1 MSIQY
6 KGTWNASTNTPSLSN
21 GTGTE
26 GDLYLVSVAGTR
38 SLGDETINFAVGDRV
53 VYGSNKWT
61 VNNSTALTSDI
72 LTALSSIEAGIAINP
87 VSKFAYNQRAYND
100 NDVNGKSV
108 YNANDDNT
116 IPVGTAE
123 VMKVNDTVVN
133 KGWRAQAS
141 SLTRM
146 LMNHFIGRLS
156 YNMNKIH
163 DSFNLFV
170 RAFKASLGQPYGI
183 ATLDDTGRIPASQL
197 AVSTIE
203 YKGAWNANTN
213 TPQLADGTGT
223 EGDLYIVSVAGTQNL
238 GSGNISFLVNDRV
251 IYNGSV
257 WQRLQSGSVVS
268 VNNISPDTSTGNVT
282 INGKQILTGI
292 SSTPN
297 MSITAFTNRAIDN
310 ICLEEY
316 DTDDHE
322 IYYPVGTY
330 LRLTN
335 GYIYRLTSAM
345 YGGGSETDVPN
356 YGVMVHV
363 TDELNLKADISYV
376 DDKIGALDVASAGG
390 SEKYIEAISET
401 DGKINATAKSLATSV
416 DFDEKKPVTGEGI
429 VKTLP
434 FYKKSL
440 SVDSNSTVWVKLV
453 VMSNKRQGTPV
464 TINLSA
470 HGTTGNETGESHV
483 LTLACGYWESQS
495 KYDCQLLDVAQDIK
509 GTFSKLRVYTTVV
522 TPTVGASTLETHILV
537 QYNPTNYSRSISCSA
552 YGLSKPNSDMTLSV
566 ETVSIG
572 ANTPYRD
579 GNYIEYKLGTDG
591 ININGDVFSH
601 LTTYSGDLDF
611 SNTAVADSLPSDG
624 LRIYRATNFSGYGF
638 VNNDGYLINMPWGS
652 GLAKFQIMIDD
663 DSKTML
669 VRAFS
674 GGSWLP
680 WAQILTTD
688 SEIKALT
695 SATAI
700 LYSDIDSPT
709 GYVSEDAIT
718 WHQVTNIPSSF
729 GFGSDDGILIDIPW
743 SVSYGSRRQFLLDD
757 ENNITLQ
764 RSYKSSTS
772 TWSDWER
779 IVTNKTLMPDYAR
792 GILNPST
799 GHYRSYTATED
810 CYVIYNQK
818 VTSYSEQLELNRNN
832 VTYNVGTV
840 VQIGSTYLASF
851 SGYVKKGD
859 AIISGF
865 TDMTSS
871 DLQVYGLTQ

>member
-21 GTGTE
+21 GTGTD

-87 VSKFAYNQRAYND
+87 VSKFAYNQKAYND

-268 VNNISPDTSTGNVT
+268 VNNIQPEASTGNVT
-282 INGKQILTGI
+282 INGNQILADP
-292 SSTPN
+292 SDMPN
-297 MSITAFTNRAIDN
+297 TSITGFTWKALHD
-310 ICLEEY
+310 ICWVEY
-316 DTDDHE
+316 DTDDYE
-322 IYYPVGTY
+322 IRYPAGTY
-330 LRLTN
+330 LMLSN
-335 GYIYRLTSAM
+335 GDLYRLTRAM

-356 YGVMVHV
+356 YGVRVSV
-363 TDELNLKADISYV
+363 TDELNLKADVSYV
-376 DDKIGALDVASAGG
+376 DNAIGALDVASAGG

-401 DGKINATAKSLATSV
+401 DGKINATEKSLATSA
-416 DFDEKKPVTGEGI
+416 DFNEKKPVTGEGI

-453 VMSNKRQGTPV
+453 TISNKRQGTPV

-483 LTLACGYWESQS
+483 LTLACGYWEGQT
-495 KYDCQLLDVAQDIK
+495 KYDCQLLDVAQDTK
-509 GTFSKLRVYTTVV
+509 GTFSKLRVYTTV
-522 TPTVGASTLETHILV
+522 TTNGGASTLESHILV
-537 QYNPTNYSRSISCSA
+537 QYNPTNNSRSISCSA
-552 YGLSKPNSDMTLSV
+552 YGLSKPSSDMTLSV

-591 ININGDVFSH
+591 LNINGENH
-601 LTTYSGDLDF
+601 GNLTSYSGDLDF

-695 SATAI
+695 YAKQVN
-700 LYSDIDSPT
+700 YSDLATPLS
-709 GYVSEDAIT
+709 YVSANAIT
-718 WHQVTNIPSSF
+718 WFQVKNIPSSL
-729 GFGSDDGILIDIPW
+729 GFASDDGVLIDIPW
-743 SVSYGSRRQFLLDD
+743 SEYFGSRRQFLLDD
-757 ENNITLQ
+757 EADITLQ
-764 RSYKSSTS
+764 RSFRASTS

-779 IVTNKTLMPDYAR
+779 VITNRTLMPDYAR

-799 GHYRSYTATED
+799 GHYHSYTATED
-810 CYVIYNQK
+810 CYVIYNQE
-818 VTSYSEQLELNRNN
+818 VTSFSSQLELKHNN
-832 VTYNVGTV
+832 NYYSIGTV
-840 VQIGSTYLASF
+840 VMIGNTYLASF
-851 SGYVKKGD
+851 SGYIKKGD
-859 AIISGF
+859 VISSGL
-865 TDMTSS
+865 TDMTSL